1 MCTTYGIHDIA
12 RRVLQL
18 DPTTGCSVL
27 FLQGGDE
34 PAEIGCEDAGMDA
47 EAILSRMFVDT
58 GYLRAY
64 ATAIATADLCSQYA
78 EVGMAEARTVQ
89 DLLALATGMDP
100 DGSTRLR
107 VLYLLDAQ
115 APCEGCDVDGVW
127 QRVAR
132 TFVEKD
138 GLVYVVV
145 AAPASGDHA
154 GMDCD
159 TSETETQTLVA
170 GALGAVG
177 SCGTYA
183 WRCVLL

>member
-1 MCTTYGIHDIA
+1 MCTTYGLHDIA
-12 RRVLQL
+12 RQVLQL
-18 DPTTGCSVL
+18 DPNTGCTVL

-34 PAEIGCEDAGMDA
+34 PEDITCDDAGMDA
-47 EAILSRMFVDT
+47 LGILSRMFVDT

-64 ATAIATADLCSQYA
+64 ATAISTADLCAQYSGVAYA
-78 EVGMAEARTVQ
+78 ETRTVQ
-89 DLLALATGMDP
+89 DLLAMATGMDT

-107 VLYLLDAQ
+107 VLYLLDSQ
-115 APCEGCDVDGVW
+115 APCAGCDVDGVW

-145 AAPASGDHA
+145 AAPASSDHA

-159 TSETETQTLVA
+159 TSETESQTLVA